1 MIMATVVV
9 LMMSSCYSISHTVG
23 TGSSTGETIN
33 KRQWYILYGAIPLT
47 KVDTKALA
55 GGAANYTITTKHSFV
70 DYIIG
75 AVTGFVTIKPMT
87 VQVKK

>member
-1 MIMATVVV
+1 MIMAVVV
-9 LMMSSCYSISHTVG
+9 ASVMSSCYSISHTVG
-23 TGSSTGETIN
+23 TGSSTGETTS
-33 KRQWYILYGAIPLT
+33 KKQWYILYGAIPLN

-55 GGAANYTITTKHSFV
+55 GGATNYTVTTKHGFV